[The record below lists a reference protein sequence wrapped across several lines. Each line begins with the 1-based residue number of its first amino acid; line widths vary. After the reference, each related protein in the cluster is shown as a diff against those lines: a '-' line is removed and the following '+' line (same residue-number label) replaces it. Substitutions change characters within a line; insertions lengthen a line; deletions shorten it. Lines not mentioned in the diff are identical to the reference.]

1 MDRVHNTTV
10 KVNPLQLG
18 MFVIAIFIIGFV
30 LGNQITVI
38 QAQGGSIPPAAQADL
53 QPIYEVYAAIQ
64 TDYVEEVEVDTLI
77 NGAIDGMIGSL
88 EDPYSSYLTPQAFQ
102 NFDVSLSGDMEG
114 IGATIRT
121 IEETGEIEIID
132 VLPNAPAEAAGVQS
146 GDIFVAVD
154 GEDVTGLDQL
164 ELLPLVRGPAGS
176 EVTITFKRGED
187 LVDIDIVRDRF
198 EIPTV
203 EYEVLENDIGYI
215 FMADFNQ
222 RSREQLDEALSE
234 IDVNNLNGLVFD
246 LRGNPGGLLT
256 SAIEVTS
263 AFLDD
268 SVILYEQFGDGREQV
283 FEDDGTFYGIDVPI
297 IVLVNQ
303 GSASASELLA
313 GALQDT
319 GSAVIVGDTTFGKG
333 TVQTI
338 RELSNGGGLRITVA
352 RWLTPERNSI
362 AEVGVTP
369 DIAIQIPED
378 FDFER
383 DGDIQLQA
391 AIDYLLERA
400 GIEPA
405 PEAMPEVTP
414 EADTQ

>member
-1 MDRVHNTTV
+1 M
-10 KVNPLQLG
+10 QLG
-18 MFVIAIFIIGFV
+18 VFIVVIFIIGFV

-38 QAQGGSIPPAAQADL
+38 QAQSNVIPAEAQREL
-53 QPIYEVYAAIQ
+53 QPIYEVYAALQ
-64 TDYVEEVEVDTLI
+64 ADYVEDLEVDTLV
-77 NGAIDGMIGSL
+77 NGAIDGMIAAL
-88 EDPYSSYLTPQAFQ
+88 DDPYSSYLTPEAYQ
-102 NFDVSLSGDMEG
+102 NFDISLSGDMEG

-132 VLPNAPAEAAGVQS
+132 VLPNAPAEGAGVQP

-164 ELLPLVRGPAGS
+164 ELLPLVRGPAGT
-176 EVTITFKRGED
+176 EVTITFKRGEE
-187 LVDIDIVRDRF
+187 LVDIAIVRDRF

-203 EYEVLENDIGYI
+203 EYEVLDNQIGYVY
-215 FMADFNQ
+215 MADFNQ
-222 RSREQLDEALSE
+222 RSREQLDEALDT

-268 SVILYEQFGDGREQV
+268 GVILYEEFGDGREEI
-283 FEDDGTFYGIDVPI
+283 FAADGTFYGIDVPI
-297 IVLVNQ
+297 VVLVNQ
-303 GSASASELLA
+303 GSASASELFA

-319 GSAVIVGDTTFGKG
+319 KTAVIVGDTTFGKG

-338 RELSNGGGLRITVA
+338 QQLSNGGGLRMTIA
-352 RWLTPERNSI
+352 RWLTPGRNSI

-369 DIAIQIPED
+369 DVVVQIPED

-383 DGDIQLQA
+383 EGDIQLQA
-391 AIDYLLERA
+391 AVDYLLDQV
-400 GIEPA
+400 GITPA
-405 PEAMPEVTP
+405 DATEAE
-414 EADTQ
+414 